1 MAISCK
7 FWLGNLLAATA
18 QIADEEA
25 QVRRW
30 LAADA
35 RAWERPVELLL
46 TLEDLNLELFIEEH
60 RNRFSEPQLTAAS
73 ELDAAAVQ
81 FNCGPNGWRSPH
93 EVLLD
98 PAWEEVRRRARAFI
112 SAFESGAQ
120 PSSAEE

>member
-1 MAISCK
+1 MAISYD
-7 FWLGNLLAATA
+7 FWLGNLLAAAA

-30 LAADA
+30 LAEDA

-46 TLEDLNLELFIEEH
+46 TLEDINLELFIEEH
-60 RNRFSEPQLTAAS
+60 WNRFSEPQLTTAT
-73 ELDAAAVQ
+73 ELATAAVQ
-81 FNCGPNGWRSPH
+81 FDCGPDGWRNPH

-112 SAFESGAQ
+112 SAFKSEAQ